1 MRRYVIASRIL
12 LILFV
17 VNFALAAPVAV
28 RGIHEVRVDMTDVTE
43 GGTGA
48 SQKRMDP
55 WDEWPTS
62 GETSEPWDRW
72 SADEATNVP
81 PTPGNLDTLIWF
93 QHPPPSPASSGS
105 PGASGQDYETWHHED
120 SPEPNQWLEEDP
132 NDPSSSSSEAN
143 PLRTLPL
150 NPPSS
155 TGYPYQRT
163 LHQTQGR
170 M

>member
-105 PGASGQDYETWHHED
+105 NGEPSSPESSTESGPSSSSSLSGSPGAGGQDYETWHHED
-120 SPEPNQWLEEDP
+120 SPEPNQWLVEEP
-132 NDPSSSSSEAN
+132 NNPSSSQSEA
-143 PLRTLPL
+143 
-150 NPPSS
+150 
-155 TGYPYQRT
+155 
-163 LHQTQGR
+163 
-170 M
+170 